1 MPEETPRQ
9 RLHILVF
16 STLFPH
22 KGEPTQGI
30 FVENRLRHLL
40 KDANVDATVIAP
52 VPWFPFKSSVFG
64 KYGRAA
70 RAEHAEARGGLSI
83 YHPRYIVIP
92 KIGMMLTPFFLTR
105 AAIKMMKKLLRGGA
119 KFDLIDAHY
128 LFPDCV
134 SASRLSA
141 KSGLPYTATARGSD
155 VTQIAL
161 MPGPKKMI
169 LQACAGAG
177 QVITVSQSLKDK
189 LITVGADGGNIS
201 VLRNGVD
208 ADRFC
213 PLAIDRNKFLGD
225 LGLDGTAPT
234 IVFAGWLIE
243 RKRVD
248 IVIDAMAH
256 LPQAQTVIVGDG
268 PLRSSLLAQVKS
280 LDLEDRVKF
289 VGQKQPDEMSQYF
302 SVADVLC
309 LPSEREGWANVML
322 EAMACGAAIVAR
334 NVDGAVELITGGAP
348 GRLVDGDDPA
358 KYAAAIGELLQE
370 KLSREDVRSYAMGY
384 SWQATSERQMEIF
397 QALVGRKKQEN

>member
-1 MPEETPRQ
+1 MSTEAPSQ
-9 RLHILVF
+9 RLRILVF

-52 VPWFPFKSSVFG
+52 VPWFPFKNRIFG

-70 RAEHAEARGGLSI
+70 SADYTEVRGGLSI

-92 KIGMMLTPFFLTR
+92 KIGMMLTPFFLART
-105 AAIKMMKKLLRGGA
+105 ALKMAQKLLRGGA

-141 KSGLPYTATARGSD
+141 KLGLPYTATARGSD

-161 MPGPKKMI
+161 IPGPKKLI
-169 LQACAGAG
+169 LQACADAG

-189 LITVGADGGNIS
+189 LMAVGADGHNIS

-208 ADRFC
+208 ADRFY
-213 PLAIDRNKFLGD
+213 PSVADRNGFLEHI
-225 LGLDGTAPT
+225 GLDGTTPT
-234 IVFAGWLIE
+234 IMFAGWLIE

-248 IVIDAMAH
+248 IVIDAMTH
-256 LPQAQTVIVGDG
+256 LPRAQAIIVGDG
-268 PLRSSLLAQVKS
+268 PLRSSLLAQTKS
-280 LDLEDRVKF
+280 LGLEDRVKF
-289 VGQKQPDEMSQYF
+289 VGQKQPDEMPQYF

-322 EAMACGAAIVAR
+322 EAMACGAVIVAR
-334 NVDGAVELITGGAP
+334 NVDGAVELITDGAP
-348 GRLVDGDDPA
+348 GRLVDGDDAA
-358 KYAAAIGELLQE
+358 KYAGAIDELLLE
-370 KLSREDVRSYAMGY
+370 KPARAHIRSYALGY
-384 SWQATSERQMEIF
+384 SWQSTSTKQMKIF
-397 QALVGRKKQEN
+397 QSIISRKKQEQ